1 VKGSVNLK
9 RWIKLLIVIVIALAL
24 FGVYYAKGSK
34 KNDIKNQ
41 GEEKGIAFERYNPDD
56 DKDSDIPVLLELG
69 SPTCPACRR
78 MEPVLEEFNNK
89 YGDKVKV
96 KKVNIESPENNDLAQ
111 RYKVRL
117 MPTFIFLDKDKK
129 IKGRYEGML
138 TLEDIEKVFNSMGV
152 VADE

>member
-1 VKGSVNLK
+1 MK
-9 RWIKLLIVIVIALAL
+9 RWIKLLIVLIIALAL
-24 FGVYYAKGSK
+24 FGVYYAKGSNKHNIK
-34 KNDIKNQ
+34 KQ

-78 MEPVLEEFNNK
+78 MEPILEEFNNK

-96 KKVNIESPENNDLAQ
+96 KKVNIELSENNDLAQ

-138 TLEDIEKVFNSMGV
+138 PLEDIEKVFNSMGV
-152 VADE
+152 NANE

>member
-1 VKGSVNLK
+1 MKGSVNLK

-69 SPTCPACRR
+69 SPTCPA
-78 MEPVLEEFNNK
+78 
-89 YGDKVKV
+89 
-96 KKVNIESPENNDLAQ
+96 
-111 RYKVRL
+111 
-117 MPTFIFLDKDKK
+117 
-129 IKGRYEGML
+129 
-138 TLEDIEKVFNSMGV
+138 
-152 VADE
+152 